1 MYPAAFDY
9 HAPKNVK
16 EALGLLG
23 KLKDDA
29 KILAGGHSLIP
40 MMKLRL
46 AQPKHL
52 IDLGKVPGLS
62 GIKADGKALV
72 IGAMTTHWEVESSSA
87 VKSKL
92 PVLAEVASVI
102 GDPAVR
108 NKGTI
113 GGSLAHADPAA
124 DWPAAM
130 IALGA
135 EMVCEGPKGKR
146 KVGVDQWFL
155 GLMATALKEREILVQ
170 VRVPLLP
177 AGSGAAYMKFP
188 HPASRFAVVG
198 ACAALTL
205 DKQGV
210 CSKAGVGVTSAGT
223 RAVRANGARY
233 ARMRRGGTGSRPPPG
248 RPPPGRADAAGA
260 LHGFAHDRG
269 YRSRRGIRPPYG
281 TPEAA
286 PPARGQAGRAL
297 GGRRPPASRRGRRRR
312 HGPRRLRGSGRAGR
326 ARGALRREPTA
337 PGGTG
342 ELDRRRRR
350 GAQAVDARGADR
362 ARRPAE
368 DARPRRA
375 GAARRVRPWGEANRR
390 ARLQG
395 DTGDARRLRAG
406 SFPRAPPAHRRRRRP
421 LRGERAPRA
430 RRARRLRPPHA
441 ARRRHARGLREASC
455 TMIGHA

>member
-52 IDLGKVPGLS
+52 IDLRKVPGLS

-155 GLMATALKEREILVQ
+155 GLMATALKERELLAQ

-198 ACAALTL
+198 VCAAVTL

-210 CSKAGVGVTSAGT
+210 CTKAGVGVTGAGT
-223 RAVRANGARY
+223 KAVRAKGVEA
-233 ARMRRGGTGSRPPPG
+233 ALTGKRL
-248 RPPPGRADAAGA
+248 DAAA
-260 LHGFAHDRG
+260 
-269 YRSRRGIRPPYG
+269 I
-281 TPEAA
+281 EAA
-286 PPARGQAGRAL
+286 AAKAADGVDVQA
-297 GGRRPPASRRGRRRR
+297 
-312 HGPRRLRGSGRAGR
+312 
-326 ARGALRREPTA
+326 
-337 PGGTG
+337 
-342 ELDRRRRR
+342 D
-350 GAQAVDARGADR
+350 
-362 ARRPAE
+362 
-368 DARPRRA
+368 
-375 GAARRVRPWGEANRR
+375 
-390 ARLQG
+390 LQG
-395 DTGDARRLRAG
+395 SVEYKAHLCRVFAKRAIEAAVK
-406 SFPRAPPAHRRRRRP
+406 RAQ
-421 LRGERAPRA
+421 G
-430 RRARRLRPPHA
+430 
-441 ARRRHARGLREASC
+441 
-455 TMIGHA
+455 

>member
-29 KILAGGHSLIP
+29 KVLAGGHSLIP

-52 IDLGKVPGLS
+52 IDLQKVPGLS
-62 GIKADGKALV
+62 GIKADGKAFV
-72 IGAMTTHWEVESSSA
+72 IGAMTTHWEIESSST

-124 DWPAAM
+124 DWPAAV

-135 EMVCEGPKGKR
+135 ELVCEGPKGKR
-146 KVGVDQWFL
+146 KVAVDQWFL
-155 GLMATALKEREILVQ
+155 GLMSTALKERELLVQ

-198 ACAALTL
+198 VCAAVTL

-210 CSKAGVGVTSAGT
+210 CVSAGVGVTGAGT
-223 RAVRANGARY
+223 KAIRAKGVEAALKGKKL
-233 ARMRRGGTGSRPPPG
+233 
-248 RPPPGRADAAGA
+248 DAAA
-260 LHGFAHDRG
+260 
-269 YRSRRGIRPPYG
+269 I
-281 TPEAA
+281 EAA
-286 PPARGQAGRAL
+286 AQKAAEGVDVQADLQGSVEYKSHLCRVFAKRAIT
-297 GGRRPPASRRGRRRR
+297 
-312 HGPRRLRGSGRAGR
+312 
-326 ARGALRREPTA
+326 E
-337 PGGTG
+337 
-342 ELDRRRRR
+342 
-350 GAQAVDARGADR
+350 AVK
-362 ARRPAE
+362 
-368 DARPRRA
+368 RA
-375 GAARRVRPWGEANRR
+375 GA
-390 ARLQG
+390 
-395 DTGDARRLRAG
+395 
-406 SFPRAPPAHRRRRRP
+406 
-421 LRGERAPRA
+421 
-430 RRARRLRPPHA
+430 
-441 ARRRHARGLREASC
+441 
-455 TMIGHA
+455 